1 MDRVLFVLVCL
12 AALGSAIVGGI
23 FYGFSSFVMRALGR
37 IPPEQG
43 VAAMN
48 SINVVVINP
57 SFMIVFMGTALVC
70 LVLAASSI
78 FWWQAGS
85 SKLVL
90 AAALLYFAG
99 SLGLTMVVNQ
109 LMNLRLAGA
118 GAGFGLLARV
128 PRIVDRLEPC
138 SHGGI
143 TAGLGV
149 VRRRARSRVAR
160 QSYPSRARLDIFPE
174 LRVGDAICVPDGD
187 HRPSDQLVERH
198 RNGFIRCGRAEQ
210 WLEGA
215 TQ

>member
-109 LMNLRLAGA
+109 LMNLRLAGLPPA
-118 GAGFGLLARV
+118 QALAYWPEYLESWIVWNHVRTAASLLASALFV
-128 PRIVDRLEPC
+128 AALVLE
-138 SHGGI
+138 
-143 TAGLGV
+143 
-149 VRRRARSRVAR
+149 
-160 QSYPSRARLDIFPE
+160 
-174 LRVGDAICVPDGD
+174 
-187 HRPSDQLVERH
+187 
-198 RNGFIRCGRAEQ
+198 
-210 WLEGA
+210 
-215 TQ
+215 

>member
-1 MDRVLFVLVCL
+1 MDRVLFVLVYL

-70 LVLAASSI
+70 LALAASSI

-85 SKLVL
+85 SKLML

-109 LMNLRLAGA
+109 PMNLRLASLPPAQALAYWPEYLESWIVWNHGRTA
-118 GAGFGLLARV
+118 ASLLASALFV
-128 PRIVDRLEPC
+128 AALVLE
-138 SHGGI
+138 
-143 TAGLGV
+143 
-149 VRRRARSRVAR
+149 
-160 QSYPSRARLDIFPE
+160 
-174 LRVGDAICVPDGD
+174 
-187 HRPSDQLVERH
+187 
-198 RNGFIRCGRAEQ
+198 
-210 WLEGA
+210 
-215 TQ
+215 